1 MPQQPFPRA
10 MFGDAARYPT
20 FTCETNPTYLA
31 LASDTEAD
39 SSSKVTRPTMK
50 RSILV
55 NSGQPLNDM
64 FKYLPSPPNT
74 RLSLLESTLKW
85 RHMAPTAPDTLWCHP
100 YFAEDPFLISE
111 TPDIYIVGGQ
121 KKFATKVVVDHQQ
134 RSKQV
139 GKETIRCR
147 IIMVPSFAETGVLV
161 LVNLRTLAVKRVNF
175 SAVGMTTGG
184 KVEVKG
190 EYSWFSVSTSL
201 SNYGIIE
208 EPVNTPSPVVLE
220 SMQSAPKSSMEF
232 D

>member
-39 SSSKVTRPTMK
+39 ASSKVARPPMK
-50 RSILV
+50 RTILV

-100 YFAEDPFLISE
+100 YFAEDPFLIAE

-121 KKFATKVVVDHQQ
+121 KKFATKLVEDHRQ
-134 RSKQV
+134 SPK
-139 GKETIRCR
+139 GASKETIRCR
-147 IIMVPSFAETGVLV
+147 IIMVPSFAETGILV

-175 SAVGMTTGG
+175 STVGMTTGA
-184 KVEVKG
+184 KFEVKG
-190 EYSWFSVSTSL
+190 EYS
-201 SNYGIIE
+201 
-208 EPVNTPSPVVLE
+208 
-220 SMQSAPKSSMEF
+220 
-232 D
+232 